1 VNKRRRGEELRDFL
15 ILLHLCVVV
24 GSSKF
29 FILLSTF
36 VIELIKNV
44 EC

>member
-1 VNKRRRGEELRDFL
+1 VNKGRRGEELRYFL
-15 ILLHLCVVV
+15 ILLHIRVVV
-24 GSSKF
+24 GSSTF

>member
-1 VNKRRRGEELRDFL
+1 VNKRRRGEELCDFL
-15 ILLHLCVVV
+15 IFLHIRVVV
-24 GSSKF
+24 GSSTF

-36 VIELIKNV
+36 VIIVIKNV

>member
-1 VNKRRRGEELRDFL
+1 VNKRRRGEELCDFL
-15 ILLHLCVVV
+15 IFIHISVVV